1 LAFTP
6 SEYATKGYF
15 GMASHKTVPE
25 NHNTVTS
32 VDCEE
37 EGIYTALGTSVTEK
51 ATTLRS
57 EHSLL
62 LDKRN
67 TQQCSLDDENGS
79 FPDFVH
85 VGNHITN
92 QSENEDE
99 CSEDVNITSV
109 LFLSSNTK
117 DDTKEDFLLSPNQ
130 LPSSEYLLGKND
142 TGIYMKERENLGL
155 AINDLYLPV
164 SPKQDRKS
172 LKTTGKNTR
181 IKYVIDESVFFLAG
195 LNKSGPVSY

>member
-1 LAFTP
+1 MAFTP

-25 NHNTVTS
+25 NHNTVTR

-37 EGIYTALGTSVTEK
+37 EGIYTALRASVTEK
-51 ATTLRS
+51 ATAMRS

-67 TQQCSLDDENGS
+67 TQQYKCSLNDENGN

-92 QSENEDE
+92 KSEKEDE

-109 LFLSSNTK
+109 LFLSSSNK
-117 DDTKEDFLLSPNQ
+117 DDTKEDLLFSPNQ
-130 LPSSEYLLGKND
+130 LPSSEKLVGK
-142 TGIYMKERENLGL
+142 E
-155 AINDLYLPV
+155 
-164 SPKQDRKS
+164 
-172 LKTTGKNTR
+172 
-181 IKYVIDESVFFLAG
+181 
-195 LNKSGPVSY
+195 